1 MGCETPYFS
10 GLGDCHAL
18 LSKVMG
24 SGITNKG
31 TTFTDATFIADATWK
46 TNIASSTPASR
57 NTIVLQHLDYE
68 RTSEAA
74 VVETSNLGRKT
85 QGVSAPPSM
94 SASLDMGAY
103 DYQTLFSLMGSK
115 FDIVLFLAD
124 GKRMGTR
131 KADGTIKGFRAEI
144 AVRGDLPPADSSQKS
159 FPVNIFFSD
168 LKEFENGN
176 MVIISATSSFEEIK
190 DYVPV
195 GLTLVADSTLA
206 AATGVVTLH
215 AYKRGTTE
223 PKTGLV
229 LADITVLESNATA
242 PTATTI
248 VTEVGQGVYTV
259 TINESIGATPSALE
273 SGEWAKV
280 QVALIATTY
289 ITYQSNVLKLVAV

>member
-1 MGCETPYFS
+1 MGCETPYFA

-18 LSKVMG
+18 LSKVIG
-24 SGITNKG
+24 SGITLKG

-46 TNIASSTPASR
+46 ANIASSTPANR
-57 NTIVLQHLDYE
+57 NTLVLQHLDYE
-68 RTSEAA
+68 RTTDAA
-74 VVETSNLGRKT
+74 TIETSNLGRKT

-94 SASLDMGAY
+94 AASLDMGAY
-103 DYQTLFSLMGSK
+103 DYQTLFGLMGSK

-131 KADGTIKGFRAEI
+131 KANGTIKGFRAEI

-159 FPVNIFFSD
+159 FPVNFFFSD
-168 LKEFENGN
+168 AKEFENI
-176 MVIISATSSFEEIK
+176 VIMSASSSFEETK

-195 GLTLVADSTLA
+195 GLTLVADSTLSA
-206 AATGVVTLH
+206 STGVVTLH

-223 PKTGLV
+223 GKTGLV

-259 TINESIGATPSALE
+259 TINESIGATPGALE
-273 SGEWAKV
+273 AGEWVKV
-280 QVALIATTY
+280 QVALIASTF
-289 ITYQSNVLKLVAV
+289 ITYQSNVLKITAE